1 MKKAKSYIQPDS
13 KAESVSE
20 PVAIYVNAREAIL
33 KMEAVEEI
41 MSLQG
46 EELLNKA
53 LRYLRNLRGSVSAV
67 CAELDEEET
76 YMVHESVIDGLREI
90 GERKAG
96 RIQGKQK
103 TLQDLIDEL

>member
-13 KAESVSE
+13 TAKNVSE
-20 PVAIYVNAREAIL
+20 PVAVYINAREAIL

-41 MSLQG
+41 MSLRG
-46 EELLNKA
+46 EELLDKA
-53 LRYLRNLRGSVSAV
+53 LRYLRALSNSGSV
-67 CAELDEEET
+67 CTELDEEET
-76 YMVHESVIDGLREI
+76 YMVHESVIDGLREL

-96 RIQGKQK
+96 HILGKQK